1 MMGLITSLL
10 PVVGNVLDRVLPDTV
25 EKDKVKAE
33 LQAQMLQHSASI
45 EKAAAEVVVA
55 EAKGESWLQR
65 NWRPVTMMSFVVI
78 IVNNYIAVPWLQTFG
93 LPAIHLDIPPDMW
106 TLLQLGLSGYIVSRG
121 AEKGIKMWKDGDK
134 K

>member
-1 MMGLITSLL
+1 MIGLISSLL

-45 EKAAAEVVVA
+45 EKAAADVVVA

-65 NWRPVTMMSFVVI
+65 NWRPVTMMSFVTIV
-78 IVNNYIAVPWLQTFG
+78 VNNYIMVPWLNVFG
-93 LPAIHLDIPPDMW
+93 LPAVALDIPPDMW
-106 TLLQLGLSGYIVSRG
+106 SLLQIGIGGYIVSRG
-121 AEKGIKMWKDGDK
+121 AEKGIKTWRDGDNK
-134 K
+134 

>member
-1 MMGLITSLL
+1 MIGLIASLL

-33 LQAQMLQHSASI
+33 LQAQMLQHSSEI
-45 EKAAAEVVVA
+45 EKAAASVVVA

-78 IVNNYIAVPWLQTFG
+78 IINNYILVPWLQTLG
-93 LPAIHLDIPPDMW
+93 LPAVSLDIPPDMW
-106 TLLQLGLSGYIVSRG
+106 SLLQIGIGGYIVSRG
-121 AEKGIKMWKDGDK
+121 AEKGIQKWRDGDK
-134 K
+134 

>member
-1 MMGLITSLL
+1 MIGLISSLL

-33 LQAQMLQHSASI
+33 LQAQMLQHSSEI
-45 EKAAAEVVVA
+45 EKAAASVVVA

-78 IVNNYIAVPWLQTFG
+78 IINNYIAVPWLQTLG
-93 LPAIHLDIPPDMW
+93 LPAVSLDIPPDMW
-106 TLLQLGLSGYIVSRG
+106 SLLQIGIGGYIVSRG
-121 AEKGIKMWKDGDK
+121 TEKGIKNWRDGDK

>member
-1 MMGLITSLL
+1 MIGLITSLL

-33 LQAQMLQHSASI
+33 LQAQMLQHSSEI
-45 EKAAAEVVVA
+45 EKAAASVVVA

-78 IVNNYIAVPWLQTFG
+78 VINNYIAVPWLQTFG
-93 LPAIHLDIPPDMW
+93 APAVSLDIPPDMW
-106 TLLQLGLSGYIVSRG
+106 GLLQIGIGGYIVSRG
-121 AEKGIKMWKDGDK
+121 AEKGIKNWRDGDK
-134 K
+134 

>member
-1 MMGLITSLL
+1 MIGLITSLL

-33 LQAQMLQHSASI
+33 LQAQMLQHSSEI
-45 EKAAAEVVVA
+45 EKAAASVVVA

-78 IVNNYIAVPWLQTFG
+78 IINNYIAVPWLQTLG
-93 LPAIHLDIPPDMW
+93 LPAVSLDIPPDMW
-106 TLLQLGLSGYIVSRG
+106 SLLQIGIGGYIVSRG
-121 AEKGIKMWKDGDK
+121 AEKGIKGWRDGDK
-134 K
+134 

>member
-1 MMGLITSLL
+1 MINLIGSLL
-10 PVVGNVLDRVLPDTV
+10 PVVGNVLDRVLPDQV
-25 EKDKVKAE
+25 ERDKVKAE
-33 LQAQMLQHSASI
+33 LQAQMLQHSATI
-45 EKAAAEVVVA
+45 EKAAADVVVA

-65 NWRPVTMMSFVVI
+65 NWRPITMMSFVVI

-93 LPAIHLDIPPDMW
+93 VPSIHLDIPPDMW

>member
-1 MMGLITSLL
+1 MIGLISSLL
-10 PVVGNVLDRVLPDTV
+10 PVVSSVLDRVLPDTV

-33 LQAQMLQHSASI
+33 LQAQMLQHSSEI
-45 EKAAAEVVVA
+45 EKAAASVVVA

-78 IVNNYIAVPWLQTFG
+78 IINNYIAVPWLQTLG
-93 LPAIHLDIPPDMW
+93 LPAVSLEIPPDMW
-106 TLLQLGLSGYIVSRG
+106 SLLQIGIGGYIVSRG
-121 AEKGIKMWKDGDK
+121 AEKGIQKWRDGDK

>member
-1 MMGLITSLL
+1 MIGLITSLL

-33 LQAQMLQHSASI
+33 LQAQMLQHSAEI
-45 EKAAAEVVVA
+45 EKAAASVVVA

-78 IVNNYIAVPWLQTFG
+78 VVNNYIAVPWLQTIG
-93 LPAIHLDIPPDMW
+93 LPAVSLDIPPDMW
-106 TLLQLGLSGYIVSRG
+106 SLLQIGIGGYIVSRG
-121 AEKGIKMWKDGDK
+121 AEKGIKNWKDTK
-134 K
+134 

>member
-1 MMGLITSLL
+1 MIGLITSLL

-33 LQAQMLQHSASI
+33 LQAQMLQHSSEI
-45 EKAAAEVVVA
+45 EKAAASVVVA

-78 IVNNYIAVPWLQTFG
+78 IINNYIAVPWLQTLG
-93 LPAIHLDIPPDMW
+93 LPAVSLDIPPDMW
-106 TLLQLGLSGYIVSRG
+106 SLLQIGIGGYIVSRG
-121 AEKGIKMWKDGDK
+121 AEKGIQKWRDGDK
-134 K
+134 